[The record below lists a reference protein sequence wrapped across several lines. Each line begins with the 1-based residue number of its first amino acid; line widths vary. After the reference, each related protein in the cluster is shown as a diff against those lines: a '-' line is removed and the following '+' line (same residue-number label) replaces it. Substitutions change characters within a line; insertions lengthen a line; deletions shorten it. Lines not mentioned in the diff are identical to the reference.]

1 MTASSQNL
9 FLDFEHLKPTF
20 VVMNPCYGCLRL
32 RSPTRFDWCRGGGV
46 KGAWSVT
53 ITNPEELEVRS
64 WKFEIALH
72 CTQKEATSALS

>member
-1 MTASSQNL
+1 MAVCDCAVPPGL
-9 FLDFEHLKPTF
+9 I
-20 VVMNPCYGCLRL
+20 GA
-32 RSPTRFDWCRGGGV
+32 GGV